1 MKPVL
6 PALIFILL
14 FFSCH
19 NDETHSG
26 ISPQDALKTF
36 TLADGFT
43 IELIAAEPMIADPVA
58 MDVDEHGNLYV
69 AEMHGYPLDTHGSG
83 VIKLLTDTNG
93 DGFPDKSAVFAD
105 SLVLPMGVMCWKKG
119 VIVVDAPDVL
129 YLEDTDGDGE
139 ADHKQ
144 ILLTG
149 FALSNPQHNAN
160 TPLFG
165 LDNWIYI
172 AHQGEVT
179 PKVYIKEFG
188 DIGTPIRFPQF
199 ADAPALS
206 QNANGRSIRFRPDAK
221 EIEMLSGESQYGQA
235 FDPWGHLLGTANAN
249 HLFHEVIA
257 ARYLD
262 RNPNLRQASSL
273 QMLPDHGDAC
283 EVFPTTMNPQHQL
296 LTDVGVITSSCGV
309 TWYEGRLFPESFDA
323 VTFIAEPVH
332 NLVHADKLAGKGA
345 TFTASRV
352 YERKEFLTSTDAW
365 CRPVNFY
372 VGPDGALYIIDYYRQ
387 IIEHPE
393 WMSEEVAASG
403 KLYEGSDK
411 GRIYRVTPTG
421 TSPLNWCGQIKLGE
435 ASSAELV
442 KQLASHNIWWRR
454 TAQRL
459 LMDRRD
465 ASAATLLKQLMDT
478 TMFAPAV
485 VHALWAMDGL
495 GATDVVYLQ
504 KALKHSVAGVR
515 ENAIHIAEL
524 HLKDMPSLEK
534 DLLLLQDDADAK
546 VRFQLL
552 CTLGDVD
559 TKSAAAA
566 RQKILRRDIE
576 DEWVQVAALSATRGH
591 ELEML
596 EGAVRDLS
604 DKESPGKK
612 NFIVNCGA
620 VAALSKDQ
628 NIIGKMIALAT
639 RAGAPSDLWWQA
651 AILEGLAKDGREV
664 TFPTTTLA
672 TSLLAS
678 FNDGGASERRKA
690 KVALLGKK
698 GIDDPILKKKIVARA
713 RDLAQ
718 DETQEIALREDALS
732 ILVLDADADPA
743 LYQKIIAPATPE
755 SLQKIAVRVY
765 ARFNT
770 TAAAKYF
777 VANWKTL
784 TPAIRDVAM
793 DAFLSSSQSA
803 AILLDAIQSKQ
814 IQPTTIGWPRMV
826 ELMNNDD
833 VEIKKRARGLLAT
846 GHTDRDEVFKKYEPA
861 LSLQGDAVKGA
872 LVFKNVCSLCHQV
885 NGANGRAFGP
895 DLATIRNRD
904 KPFIMADILDP
915 NRSIADGYELW
926 KIERTNGET
935 LTGIISS
942 ETSATLTIRF
952 ASGQETTVPRNGIA
966 RLEAIETSAMPR
978 GLENAVSIQEMADL
992 MAFIKSN

>member
-6 PALIFILL
+6 PALIFLL
-14 FFSCH
+14 FSCQ
-19 NDETHSG
+19 NDKTNSG
-26 ISPQDALKTF
+26 LSPQDALKTF

-43 IELIAAEPMIADPVA
+43 IELVASEPMVADPVA

-93 DGFPDKSAVFAD
+93 DGFPDKSTVYAD

-119 VIVVDAPDVL
+119 IIVVDSPDVI
-129 YLEDTDGDGE
+129 YLEDTDGDGK

-160 TPLFG
+160 TPVFG

-188 DIGTPIRFPQF
+188 DLGTPIHFSQFP
-199 ADAPALS
+199 DAPTLP
-206 QNANGRSIRFRPDAK
+206 QNANGRSIRFKPDAK

-257 ARYLD
+257 ARYLN
-262 RNPNLRQASSL
+262 RNPNLRPATSL

-283 EVFPTTMNPQHQL
+283 EVFPTTLNPEHQL

-309 TWYEGRLFPESFDA
+309 TWYEGGLFPKPFDEI
-323 VTFIAEPVH
+323 TFIAEPVH
-332 NLVHADKLAGKGA
+332 NLVHIDKLADKGA

-372 VGPDGALYIIDYYRQ
+372 TGPDGALYIIDYYRQ

-421 TSPLNWCGQIKLGE
+421 TSPLNWCGQIKLGD
-435 ASSAELV
+435 ASSLELV
-442 KQLASHNIWWRR
+442 KQLANHNIWWRR

-459 LMDRRD
+459 LMDRHD
-465 ASAATLLKQLMDT
+465 ASAVPFLKQLIDT
-478 TMFAPAV
+478 TTFAPAV
-485 VHALWAMDGL
+485 VHALWTLDGL
-495 GATDVVYLQ
+495 AATDAGYLQ

-515 ENAIHIAEL
+515 ENAIRIAEL
-524 HLKDMPSLEK
+524 HLNEIPTLEN
-534 DLLLLQDDADAK
+534 DLLALQDDPDAK

-552 CTLGDVD
+552 CTLGYLA
-559 TKSAAAA
+559 TNPAASA
-566 RQKILRRDIE
+566 RQEILRRDIE

-591 ELEML
+591 EWEML
-596 EGAVRDLS
+596 ANAIKDLG
-604 DKESPGKK
+604 DKETPGRRS
-612 NFIVNCGA
+612 FIQQCASV
-620 VAALSKDQ
+620 VALSNDQ
-628 NIIGKMIALAT
+628 DNITKIISLAT
-639 RAGAPSDLWWQA
+639 KNQGAADPWWQA
-651 AILEGLAKDGREV
+651 AMLQGLGNVGKEV
-664 TFPTTTLA
+664 AFPTTALA

-678 FNDGGASERRKA
+678 FKNPVASERRKA
-690 KVALLGKK
+690 EVALLCRK
-698 GIDDPILKKKIVARA
+698 GIDDHTLETKIIQAARNIA
-713 RDLAQ
+713 P
-718 DETQEIALREDALS
+718 DETKDISLREDALS
-732 ILVLDADADPA
+732 MLILDASADPL
-743 LYQKIIAPATPE
+743 LYQNIISPTSPE
-755 SLQKIAVRVY
+755 NLQTIAVRVY
-765 ARFNT
+765 AKFNA
-770 TAAAKYF
+770 TAAGKYL

-784 TPAIRDVAM
+784 TPGIRDVAM

-814 IQPTTIGWPRMV
+814 IQPATIGWPRMV

-833 VEIKKRARGLLAT
+833 ADIKKRARALLA
-846 GHTDRDEVFKKYEPA
+846 HEQADRNEIFKKYEPA
-861 LSLQGDAVKGA
+861 LSLKGDAVKGA
-872 LVFKNVCSLCHQV
+872 IVFKNVCSLCHQI

-904 KPFIMADILDP
+904 KQFIMADILDP

-926 KIERTNGET
+926 KIERTNGES

-942 ETSATLTIRF
+942 ETSATLTVRF
-952 ASGQETTVPRNGIA
+952 ASGHETTVPRNDIA
-966 RLEAIETSAMPR
+966 KLEAIETSAMPR
-978 GLENAVSIQEMADL
+978 GLESAVSMEEMADL

>member
-6 PALIFILL
+6 PALIFLL
-14 FFSCH
+14 FSCH
-19 NDETHSG
+19 TDKTNSG
-26 ISPQDALKTF
+26 LSPQDALKTF

-43 IELIAAEPMIADPVA
+43 IELIASEPMVADPVA

-93 DGFPDKSAVFAD
+93 DGFPDKSTVYAD

-119 VIVVDAPDVL
+119 IIVVDSPDVI

-160 TPLFG
+160 TPVFG

-188 DIGTPIRFPQF
+188 DLGTPIHFPQF
-199 ADAPALS
+199 RDAPTLP
-206 QNANGRSIRFRPDAK
+206 QNANGRSIRFKPDAK

-257 ARYLD
+257 ARYLN
-262 RNPNLRQASSL
+262 RNPNLRPATSL

-283 EVFPTTMNPQHQL
+283 EVFPTTLNPEHQL

-309 TWYEGRLFPESFDA
+309 TWYEGGLFPKPFDEI
-323 VTFIAEPVH
+323 TFIAEPVH
-332 NLVHADKLAGKGA
+332 NLVHIDKLADKGA

-372 VGPDGALYIIDYYRQ
+372 TGPDGALYIIDYYRQ

-421 TSPLNWCGQIKLGE
+421 TSPLNWCGQIKLGD
-435 ASSAELV
+435 ASSLELV
-442 KQLASHNIWWRR
+442 KQLANHNIWWRR

-459 LMDRRD
+459 LMDRHD
-465 ASAATLLKQLMDT
+465 ASAVPFLKQLIDT
-478 TMFAPAV
+478 TTFAPAV
-485 VHALWAMDGL
+485 VHALWALDGL
-495 GATDVVYLQ
+495 GATDAGYLQ

-515 ENAIHIAEL
+515 ENAIRIAEL
-524 HLKDMPSLEK
+524 HLNEIPTLEN
-534 DLLLLQDDADAK
+534 DLLALQDDPDAK

-552 CTLGDVD
+552 CTLGYLA
-559 TKSAAAA
+559 TNPAASA

-591 ELEML
+591 EWEML
-596 EGAVRDLS
+596 ESATKDFGDKETPGRRSFIQQCASVVALSNDQDNITKIISLATKNQGAVD
-604 DKESPGKK
+604 P
-612 NFIVNCGA
+612 
-620 VAALSKDQ
+620 
-628 NIIGKMIALAT
+628 
-639 RAGAPSDLWWQA
+639 WWQA
-651 AILEGLAKDGREV
+651 AMLQGLASAGKEV
-664 TFPTTTLA
+664 AFPTTALA
-672 TSLLAS
+672 ASLLAS
-678 FNDGGASERRKA
+678 FKNPTASERRKA
-690 KVALLGKK
+690 EVALLCRK
-698 GIDDPILKKKIVARA
+698 GIDDSAMKTKIIQAA
-713 RDLAQ
+713 RDIAP
-718 DETQEIALREDALS
+718 DEAKDISLREDALS
-732 ILVLDADADPA
+732 MLILDAGADPL
-743 LYQKIIAPATPE
+743 LYQKIISPASPE
-755 SLQKIAVRVY
+755 NLQKIAVKVF
-765 ARFNT
+765 AKFNA
-770 TAAAKYF
+770 TAAGKYL
-777 VANWKTL
+777 VAHWKTL
-784 TPAIRDVAM
+784 TPGIRDVAM
-793 DAFLSSSQSA
+793 DAFLSSPQSA
-803 AILLDAIQSKQ
+803 AILLDAIESKQ
-814 IQPTTIGWPRMV
+814 IQPATIGWPRMV

-833 VEIKKRARGLLAT
+833 AAIKKRARALLA
-846 GHTDRDEVFKKYEPA
+846 HEQTDRNEIFKKYEPA
-861 LSLQGDAVKGA
+861 LSLKGDATKGA
-872 LVFKNVCSLCHQV
+872 IVFKNVCSLCHQI
-885 NGANGRAFGP
+885 NGANGRGFGP

-904 KPFIMADILDP
+904 KQFIMADILDP

-926 KIERTNGET
+926 KIELTNGES

-942 ETSATLTIRF
+942 ETSATLTVRF
-952 ASGQETTVPRNGIA
+952 ASGHETTVPRNDIA
-966 RLEAIETSAMPR
+966 KLEAIETSAMPR
-978 GLENAVSIQEMADL
+978 GLESAVSMEEMADL
-992 MAFIKSN
+992 IAFIKSN

>member
-1 MKPVL
+1 MKPVF
-6 PALIFILL
+6 PALIFLL
-14 FFSCH
+14 FSC
-19 NDETHSG
+19 NTDKTNSG
-26 ISPQDALKTF
+26 LSPQDALKTF

-43 IELIAAEPMIADPVA
+43 IELVAAEPMIADPVA

-93 DGFPDKSAVFAD
+93 DGFPDKSTVYAD

-119 VIVVDAPDVL
+119 IIVVDSPDVI
-129 YLEDTDGDGE
+129 YLEDTDRDGE
-139 ADHKQ
+139 ADHKE

-160 TPLFG
+160 TPVFG

-188 DIGTPIRFPQF
+188 DIGAAIRFPQF
-199 ADAPALS
+199 SSAPTLP
-206 QNANGRSIRFRPDAK
+206 QNANGRSIRFKPDAK

-257 ARYLD
+257 ARYLN
-262 RNPNLRQASSL
+262 RNPNLRLATSL

-283 EVFPTTMNPQHQL
+283 EVFPTTLNPEHQL

-309 TWYEGRLFPESFDA
+309 TWSEGGLFPKPFDEI
-323 VTFIAEPVH
+323 TFIAEPVH
-332 NLVHADKLAGKGA
+332 NLVHTDKLADKGA

-372 VGPDGALYIIDYYRQ
+372 IGPDGALYIIDYYRK

-421 TSPLNWCGQIKLGE
+421 TSPLSWCGQIKLGD
-435 ASSAELV
+435 ASTSELV

-459 LMDRRD
+459 LMDRHD
-465 ASAATLLKQLMDT
+465 VSAVPFLKQVIDT
-478 TMFAPAV
+478 TKFAPAV
-485 VHALWAMDGL
+485 VHALWAMEGL
-495 GATDVVYLQ
+495 GATDVGYLQ
-504 KALKHSVAGVR
+504 KALKHSVGGVR
-515 ENAIHIAEL
+515 ENAIKIAEL
-524 HLKDMPSLEK
+524 HLKDMPSLEN
-534 DLLLLQDDADAK
+534 DLLPLQNDADAK

-552 CTLGDVD
+552 CTLGDLN
-559 TKSAAAA
+559 TKPSASA
-566 RQKILRRDIE
+566 RQNILRHDIE

-596 EGAVRDLS
+596 EGAVKDLAG
-604 DKESPGKK
+604 KETPGRKS
-612 NFIVNCGA
+612 FIVNCA
-620 VAALSKDQ
+620 SVAALSKDEN
-628 NIIGKMIALAT
+628 NIRKMISLAT
-639 RAGAPSDLWWQA
+639 QTNAAADVWWQA
-651 AILEGLAKDGREV
+651 AILQGVAGAGGEV
-664 TFPTTTLA
+664 EIPTAGLA
-672 TSLLAS
+672 TSLLTS
-678 FNDGGASERRKA
+678 FKDPAPSERRKA
-690 KVALLGKK
+690 EVALLCKK
-698 GIDDPILKKKIVARA
+698 GIEDQTLKKKIIQAARGIA
-713 RDLAQ
+713 V
-718 DETQEIALREDALS
+718 DETKDISLREDALG
-732 ILVLDADADPA
+732 ILVLDADADSL
-743 LYQKIIAPATPE
+743 LYQKVISPSTPE
-755 SLQKIAVRVY
+755 SLQKIAVKVY
-765 ARFNT
+765 AKFNA
-770 TAAAKYF
+770 TAAGKYF
-777 VANWKTL
+777 VAHWKTL
-784 TPAIRDVAM
+784 TPALRDVAM

-803 AILLDAIQSKQ
+803 VILLDAIQSKQ
-814 IQPTTIGWPRMV
+814 IQPATIGWPRMV

-833 VEIKKRARGLLAT
+833 AEIKKRARALLANEQ
-846 GHTDRDEVFKKYEPA
+846 TDRNEIFKKYEPA
-861 LSLQGDAVKGA
+861 LSLQGDAAKGA
-872 LVFKNVCSLCHQV
+872 IVFKNVCSLCHQI

-904 KPFIMADILDP
+904 KQFIMADILDP

-926 KIERTNGET
+926 KIERTNGES

-942 ETSATLTIRF
+942 ETSTTLTVRF
-952 ASGQETTVPRNGIA
+952 ASGHETTVPRNEITK
-966 RLEAIETSAMPR
+966 LEAIETSAMPR
-978 GLENAVSIQEMADL
+978 GLESAVSMEEMADL